1 MPIFNE
7 RGESVEPVNF
17 DSLNEDFT
25 ATDDDTSGGN
35 GQEVAEPA
43 SEPETDADTDGEVTN
58 PEEEVE
64 PSESSVVSE
73 EDGAGVQSKA
83 ENRRQAAARRERE
96 AAEARTAAQDEVV
109 KAMGIFNPA
118 TGKNCETY
126 EEYNAMKN
134 SSAQSKIREQLEKQG
149 VDTSAIDKLIDEH
162 PAVKEAKQVVES
174 AKAAE
179 AEAKRA
185 TDNAKFKKLLEDVSS
200 AVPEIKSS
208 DDLFKWEHFNKFSI
222 LVNGGISPLEAAET
236 LAGNSRAKAA
246 KQATLN
252 KIASK
257 AHLTSTKT
265 TNSGGDYNISD
276 AEYAAFLEFNPGV
289 SREAAAAAYKKFG
302 GKKK

>member
-7 RGESVEPVNF
+7 RGEAVEPVNF

-43 SEPETDADTDGEVTN
+43 SEPETDADAGGED
-58 PEEEVE
+58 E
-64 PSESSVVSE
+64 
-73 EDGAGVQSKA
+73 AGVQSKA

-126 EEYNAMKN
+126 EEYNAMKK
-134 SSAQSKIREQLEKQG
+134 SSAQNKIREQLERQG

-162 PAVKEAKQVVES
+162 PTVKEAKRVVES

-179 AEAKRA
+179 SEAKRA
-185 TDNAKFKKLLEDVSS
+185 TDNARFEKLLKDVSS
-200 AVPEIKSS
+200 VIPEIKKS
-208 DDLFKWEHFNKFSI
+208 DDLFKWDQFNKFSI
-222 LVNGGISPLEAAET
+222 LINGGISPIEAAET
-236 LAGNSRAKAA
+236 LAGNSRAKAV